1 MRIFDAQ
8 RCKNPLLEKWI
19 FKKLFFVFV
28 YISMFETPAS
38 KQIKHFNKTK
48 DKRFRE
54 GLELAASSNNV
65 LRETDPKT
73 QDQINSGLNQQYN
86 TTLAEYKG
94 LLTRATENAT
104 SYFDRISS
112 KNPYVNKTVRFN
124 TGELAYVTNYG
135 VLKYIPSTEILNSI
149 GVSKMVI
156 NLGIPWDPAYL
167 IPQTQIPSN
176 PPLVSGTPMKMGQT
190 VGNEGVNVYVDRLIT
205 NSSATY
211 EGCFVDDVTKPTMK
225 FISGGTPSTVSP
237 MINGDFSQPIIAKNS
252 YQYISNVIPG
262 WNFNAV
268 LLNESTDW
276 GFPIPYPNGAQCA
289 CLQNEQSI
297 SQTLML
303 SNGTYKLS
311 FIACGRDCCD
321 GSKGSNPIEV
331 LFNKLAIYKADP
343 PVNVWTNYE
352 IPINVSNGENNTITI
367 RGTWTNSDRSTA
379 IQSVVIN
386 ADKSNAEGIY
396 TYNECKSTAIEQGY
410 QFFSL
415 QNVNYTTGKGFCAV
429 SNNDVAAKRGGT
441 SYRMSDGTPL
451 WSSNTGGQ
459 NTATLTNDGTL
470 VVLNSSGSTVYST
483 EANNPTNYIGCYSDK
498 ANTVQRNMFGMP
510 IRSGFW
516 NDGGVKMNHYRTM
529 ETPGSKDEHKY
540 DLAACKQLSED
551 KGFKYYSLQDSKNG
565 ENGMCE
571 LSNDLTKVKKYGVA
585 TNCDRL
591 NDGYFIG
598 GHLSNAVYTLDPD
611 ELGNYFMI
619 LQDDGNMCIYRG
631 SSPTD
636 NIGLIWASGT
646 AGNQQEPNTNYSAK
660 NGKFGKNW
668 ISAGDALAPGDFVG
682 STNGSIYL
690 IMQSDG
696 NLVLYT
702 SKRVL
707 NCAKLPNNQMGGGP
721 GANALYKL
729 NEIGIPGNLSKVGY
743 VDANSELYTYPS
755 DNIVNG
761 NDFIENLG
769 YDSVGGDIQ
778 GASYGNATLDKC
790 KTSCLSN
797 ETCAGFAYTPENNVC
812 YPKSAIG
819 TKTMNPGS
827 NLYVRTQKPKIF
839 PKGVPSKINYVDS
852 LKYQNYIDNPKAI
865 DGTYGLNSVQTQ
877 QMEQTKVKMDLLSNQ
892 MNSGTK
898 TYADN
903 NKDVNNRIA
912 TNIKTVEGF
921 TGGYL
926 NQLDET
932 RKKINNI
939 NKTANNI
946 VNNSEIVVLQ
956 RNYEYLLW
964 SFLAIGT
971 VLISVNV
978 ARK

>member
-1 MRIFDAQ
+1 
-8 RCKNPLLEKWI
+8 
-19 FKKLFFVFV
+19 
-28 YISMFETPAS
+28 MFETPAS
-38 KQIKHFNKTK
+38 NQSKQFLNSQN
-48 DKRFRE
+48 KRFRD
-54 GLELAASSNNV
+54 GLELTASSNNV

-73 QDQINSGLNQQYN
+73 QEQINSGLKQQYD
-86 TTLAEYKG
+86 TTLAEYKE
-94 LLTRATENAT
+94 LLTRSTENAT
-104 SYFDRISS
+104 SYFDRISP
-112 KNPYVNKTVRFN
+112 KNPYVNKTVRFT

-149 GVSKMVI
+149 GASKQVFQ
-156 NLGIPWDPAYL
+156 LGIPWAPTYL
-167 IPQTQIPSN
+167 IPQTRIPSN
-176 PPLVSGTPMKMGQT
+176 PPLLSGSPMIMGQS
-190 VGNEGVNVYVDRLIT
+190 VGNEGVNVYVDRLVT

-211 EGCFVDDVTKPTMK
+211 QGCFVDDVTKPTMK
-225 FISGGTPSTVSP
+225 FISGSTPSTVSP
-237 MINGDFSQPIIAKNS
+237 LINGDFSLPIISKNS
-252 YQYISNVIPG
+252 YQYISSVIVG

-268 LLNESTDW
+268 LLNESADW

-303 SNGTYKLS
+303 SNGTYNIS

-321 GSKGSNPIEV
+321 GSKSSNPIEV
-331 LFNKLAIYKADP
+331 LFNNLVVYKADP

-352 IPINVSNGENNTITI
+352 IPVIVSNGENNTITM

-386 ADKSNAEGIY
+386 ADKSNADGIY
-396 TYNECKSTAIEQGY
+396 NYNECKSAAIEEGY
-410 QFFSL
+410 KFFSL
-415 QNVNYTTGKGFCAV
+415 QNMNFTTGKGFCAV
-429 SNNDVAAKRGGT
+429 SNNDIAAKRGGS
-441 SYRMSDGTPL
+441 SYRMFDGVPL

-470 VVLNSSGSTVYST
+470 VVLNSSGSSVYST
-483 EANNPTNYIGCYSDK
+483 ESRKPTNYIGCYSDK
-498 ANTVQRNMFGMP
+498 ANTRKSWWDWSRDR
-510 IRSGFW
+510 I
-516 NDGGVKMNHYRTM
+516 NHYKTM
-529 ETPGSKDEHKY
+529 ETQGGKS

-571 LSNDLTKVKKYGVA
+571 MSNDLSKVKKYGL
-585 TNCDRL
+585 TTTCEQL
-591 NDGYFIG
+591 NDGYWVG
-598 GHLSNAVYTLDPD
+598 GHLSNAVYTLDP
-611 ELGNYFMI
+611 EENGNCFLA
-619 LQDDGNMCIYRG
+619 LQDDGNMFIYRG

-636 NIGLIWASGT
+636 NSGIIWSSGT
-646 AGNQQEPNTNYSAK
+646 TGNQQEPNANYSAK
-660 NGKFGKNW
+660 KGKFGKNW
-668 ISAGDALAPGDFVG
+668 ISTGDGLAPGDFIG
-682 STNGSIYL
+682 STNGSIFL
-690 IMQSDG
+690 TMQTDG

-702 SKRVL
+702 STRVL
-707 NCAKLPNNQMGGGP
+707 NCAKLPNNQIGGGP
-721 GANALYKL
+721 GANALYQL
-729 NEIGIPGNLSKVGY
+729 NETGIPGNLSKVGY
-743 VDANSELYTYPS
+743 VDPNAGLYTYPS
-755 DNIVNG
+755 DNIVHG

-769 YDSVGGDIQ
+769 YDYFGGDIQ

-797 ETCAGFAYTPENNVC
+797 ESCAGFAYTPENNVC
-812 YPKSAIG
+812 YPKTTIG
-819 TKTMNPGS
+819 TKMTNPRVD
-827 NLYVRTQKPKIF
+827 LYVRTEQPKTL

-852 LKYQNYIDNPKAI
+852 IKYQNYIANPKAI
-865 DGTYGLNSVQTQ
+865 DGTYGFNSVQTQ
-877 QMEQTKVKMDLLSNQ
+877 QMEQAKAKMDLLSNQ
-892 MNSGTK
+892 MNNGTK

-912 TNIKTVEGF
+912 ANIKAVEGF

-926 NQLDET
+926 NQMDET
-932 RKKINNI
+932 RKKINNL

-964 SFLAIGT
+964 SVLAIGT

-978 ARK
+978 VRK

>member
-1 MRIFDAQ
+1 
-8 RCKNPLLEKWI
+8 
-19 FKKLFFVFV
+19 
-28 YISMFETPAS
+28 MFETPAS

-65 LRETDPKT
+65 LSGTDPTT
-73 QDQINSGLNQQYN
+73 QEQINSGLKQQYN

-104 SYFDRISS
+104 SYFDRISP
-112 KNPYVNKTVRFN
+112 KNPFLNKTVRFT

-149 GVSKMVI
+149 GVSKVVVR
-156 NLGIPWDPAYL
+156 LGIPWDRAYL
-167 IPQTQIPSN
+167 IPQTQIPST
-176 PPLVSGTPMKMGQT
+176 PQLVSGTPMKIGQT

-237 MINGDFSQPIIAKNS
+237 IINGDFSQPIISKNS
-252 YQYISNVIPG
+252 YQYISGIIAG

-268 LLNESTDW
+268 LLNESADW

-289 CLQNEQSI
+289 CLQNDQSI

-303 SNGTYKLS
+303 NNGTYVLS
-311 FIACGRDCCD
+311 FVACGRDCCD
-321 GSKGSNPIEV
+321 GSKASNPIEV
-331 LFNKLAIYKADP
+331 LLNNLAIYKADP

-352 IPINVSNGENNTITI
+352 IPINISNGENNTITI

-379 IQSVVIN
+379 IQSVAIS

-396 TYNECKSTAIEQGY
+396 TYNKCKSAAIEQGY

-441 SYRMSDGTPL
+441 SYRMTDGTPL

-470 VVLNSSGSTVYST
+470 VVLNSAGSAVYST
-483 EANNPTNYIGCYSDK
+483 DANNPTNYIGCYSDK
-498 ANTVQRNMFGMP
+498 ANTVTK
-510 IRSGFW
+510 SVWAW
-516 NDGGVKMNHYRTM
+516 NRDKINRYQTM
-529 ETPGSKDEHKY
+529 ETQGGKH

-611 ELGNYFMI
+611 ELGNYFLI

-631 SSPTD
+631 SSPAD
-636 NIGLIWASGT
+636 NSGLIWSSET
-646 AGNQQEPNTNYSAK
+646 KGNQQDPNANYSAK
-660 NGKFGKNW
+660 KGKFGKNW
-668 ISAGDALAPGDFVG
+668 ISARDALAPGDFVG

-690 IMQSDG
+690 TIQADG

-707 NCAKLPNNQMGGGP
+707 NCEKLPNNQMGGGP

-755 DNIVNG
+755 DNIVHGDN
-761 NDFIENLG
+761 FIEHLG
-769 YDSVGGDIQ
+769 YDSVGSDIP

-797 ETCAGFAYTPENNVC
+797 ESCTGFVYNTETTAC
-812 YPKSAIG
+812 YPKTVIG
-819 TKTMNPGS
+819 AKTMDPMS
-827 NLYVRTQKPKIF
+827 NLYVRTQKPKTF
-839 PKGVPSKINYVDS
+839 PKGVSSKINYVDS
-852 LKYQNYIDNPKAI
+852 VKYQNYIDNPMAI
-865 DGTYGLNSVQTQ
+865 DGTYGFNSVQTQ
-877 QMEQTKVKMDLLSNQ
+877 QLVQTKAKMDLLSNQ

-898 TYADN
+898 TYMDN
-903 NKDVNNRIA
+903 NREVNNRMA
-912 TNIKTVEGF
+912 ANIKAFEGF

-939 NKTANNI
+939 TKSANNI
-946 VNNSEIVVLQ
+946 INNSEIVVLQ

-964 SFLAIGT
+964 SILAIGT